1 MLKSQ
6 GAAHKFPTPDRTKYV
21 NNQFC
26 DHVLVSVLVSVWK
39 GYGIMRLALGF
50 TSSLLKSPGR
60 AVAHMGLAHEPC
72 CVVHSA

>member
-6 GAAHKFPTPDRTKYV
+6 GAAHKFPTPDPQNMSTINFV
-21 NNQFC
+21 TTG
-26 DHVLVSVLVSVWK
+26 LVSVLVSVWK

-60 AVAHMGLAHEPC
+60 AVAHMGLAHGPC